1 MIASPDYTHLT
12 SDQYLQLEASSPIKH
27 EYRNGK
33 AYAMAGTTDSHNLIA
48 GNLYTMIR
56 NHLRGSNFRVYFA
69 DVKARLESCN
79 CFYYPDLMVTFEDR
93 DAETTTYKSY
103 PKLIVEILS
112 DSTEAFDRGDKFI
125 DYQTLPTLE
134 EYVLISSKKQRVECY
149 RRTEKELWLFQ
160 FYLPNHKSFYC
171 NSIGLE
177 ATFSEL
183 YENVIL

>member
-12 SDQYLQLEASSPIKH
+12 SDQYLQLEATNPIKH
-27 EYRNGK
+27 EYRDGN

-48 GNLYTMIR
+48 GNLYTIIR
-56 NHLRGSNFRVYFA
+56 NHLRGSDCRVYFA

-79 CFYYPDLMVTFEDR
+79 CFYYPDLMATCDAR

-125 DYQTLPTLE
+125 DYQTLSTLE
-134 EYVLISSKKQRVECY
+134 EYVLISSKQQRVESY
-149 RRTEKELWLFQ
+149 RRTEQDLWLFQ
-160 FYLPNHKSFYC
+160 FYLPNHETFHL
-171 NSIGLE
+171 NTIGLE

-183 YENVIL
+183 YEDVI